1 MKKNKKRKDKNE
13 IWSLIKKILGIFFI
27 ILGVLGLFL
36 PFLEG
41 ILFILLGLALY
52 HNESIKDVIL
62 NFRKKVKKWK
72 IKDYGIPNN
81 RKNNRI
87 NSKSPENDI
96 SHT

>member
-41 ILFILLGLALY
+41 ILFVIIGLALF
-52 HNESIKDVIL
+52 HDESIREYISSL
-62 NFRKKVKKWK
+62 FKK
-72 IKDYGIPNN
+72 
-81 RKNNRI
+81 
-87 NSKSPENDI
+87 
-96 SHT
+96 